1 MEKLGVLKNDET
13 IVTFDNGE
21 ATNAALGTNF
31 LDTTYGINSI
41 KHGGSGSG
49 GALP

>member
-1 MEKLGVLKNDET
+1 MLKIYIQMASLCAQNDET

-31 LDTTYGINSI
+31 
-41 KHGGSGSG
+41 
-49 GALP
+49 